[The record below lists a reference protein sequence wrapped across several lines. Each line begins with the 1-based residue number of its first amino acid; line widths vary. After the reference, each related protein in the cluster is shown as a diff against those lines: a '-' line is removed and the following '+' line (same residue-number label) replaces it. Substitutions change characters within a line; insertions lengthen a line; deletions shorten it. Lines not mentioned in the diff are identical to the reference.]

1 MKALENISEEE
12 LIALE
17 HRRGDG
23 RKMYADVALYRLTTL
38 DENPDADN
46 QRRPGTL
53 RGEAAAFIRQ
63 CGGVVAGRVLHHH
76 MLLQT
81 SLGKW
86 DHGYIH
92 MVSNKN
98 LVKRGASRD
107 WLRRVDGHPLAQV
120 PPVEQVPSSSSARLG
135 AARTAVDDPISPELE
150 QPNLFLQR
158 LTLSTD
164 LVEARGNP
172 RLLAYRS
179 AERTGARF
187 VALQNAEYVWLWDR
201 WAGRTY
207 DEQFAGRFV
216 VDDFDAA
223 FTRVAGAG
231 RKPAVPP
238 AGLGDG
244 PAGCSLAE
252 YHDRF
257 ADIVR
262 GVGLLRA
269 DPDHVE
275 RAHERLVDH
284 FLIRLG
290 FDAYSEVGFRNGR
303 IDMTVQVGG
312 RPHLAFEVKR
322 NWRLQEDG
330 VLDQAYNYAL
340 EHGIRFFAITNGDDY
355 IFHDCWRSLAR
366 HENELGRFRVSA
378 LCEADVPLLEWLRTK
393 RFARAE
399 KV

>member
-1 MKALENISEEE
+1 MKTLEDITEEE

-17 HRRGDG
+17 HRPGDG
-23 RKMYADVALYRLTTL
+23 RKMYADTALYRLTTL

-53 RGEAAAFIRQ
+53 RGEAATIIREA
-63 CGGVVAGRVLHHH
+63 GGVVAGRVLHYH

-107 WLRRVDGHPLAQV
+107 WLRRVDGQSLG
-120 PPVEQVPSSSSARLG
+120 QVPSAGKLPVRATRMERAPSRAVT
-135 AARTAVDDPISPELE
+135 AAASPKPE
-150 QPNLFLQR
+150 QTNLILQR
-158 LTLSTD
+158 LTLPTA

-187 VALQNAEYVWLWDR
+187 VALQNAEHVWLWDR

-207 DEQFAGRFV
+207 EEQFAGRFV
-216 VDDFDAA
+216 VDDFEAA
-223 FTRVAGAG
+223 FAKLAGAG
-231 RKPAVPP
+231 RTPALPP
-238 AGLGDG
+238 SGLEDG
-244 PAGCSLAE
+244 SAVWALADFQ
-252 YHDRF
+252 DRL
-257 ADIVR
+257 ADLVR
-262 GVGLLRA
+262 GVALLRA

-290 FDAYSEVGFRNGR
+290 FDAYSEIGFRNGR
-303 IDMTVQVGG
+303 IDMTVQISGSP
-312 RPHLAFEVKR
+312 RLAFEVKR
-322 NWRLQEDG
+322 NWRLQEHG

-355 IFHDCWRSLAR
+355 IFHDCWRSLTR
-366 HENELGRFRVSA
+366 HENELGRFRISA
-378 LCEADVPLLEWLRTK
+378 LREADVPILEWLRTK
-393 RFARAE
+393 RFALS
-399 KV
+399 